1 MAVDSVVKRPK
12 DVLTASR
19 GRAAYNEAERQF
31 SLLLQQR
38 LQDVLQGKRERL
50 ALLRRYPQD
59 HDRLGVMGTPSHLA
73 RHDLRL
79 STVEGMLWDTIN
91 FVRLK
96 ASGGPIA
103 QQTNG
108 DGSVLEWQ
116 TFPTKFPHIV
126 LQRTDRYEGDDAE
139 PVETTWTLQR
149 LQNQRTQ
156 TQINRLFDAANLLF
170 ELVRVVR

>member
-1 MAVDSVVKRPK
+1 MALARTAKGSK
-12 DVLTASR
+12 DVLTGSR
-19 GRAAYNEAERQF
+19 ARADYNEAERHF
-31 SLLLQQR
+31 SQVLQQR
-38 LQDVLQGKRERL
+38 LQEVLQGKRDRL
-50 ALLRRYPQD
+50 ALMRRYPD
-59 HDRLGVMGTPSHLA
+59 DPDRLGVMATPPAVL
-73 RHDLRL
+73 RGELRL
-79 STVEGMLWDTIN
+79 AAVEGMIWDTIN

-103 QQTNG
+103 QKSDG
-108 DGSVLEWQ
+108 DGSVVELR

-126 LQRTDRYEGDDAE
+126 LERSDRYQGDAPE

-156 TQINRLFDAANLLF
+156 TQINRLLDAANLLF

>member
-1 MAVDSVVKRPK
+1 MAVAPVVKRPK

-19 GRAAYNEAERQF
+19 QRAAYNDAERQF
-31 SLLLQQR
+31 SQLLQQR

-50 ALLRRYPQD
+50 PLLRRYPQD
-59 HDRLGVMGTPSHLA
+59 PDRLGIMETPASLV
-73 RHDLRL
+73 RDDLRL
-79 STVEGMLWDTIN
+79 PTVEGMLWDTIN

-103 QQTNG
+103 QQTG
-108 DGSVLEWQ
+108 SDGSVLELQ
-116 TFPTKFPHIV
+116 SFPTKFPHIV
-126 LQRTDRYEGDDAE
+126 LERTDRYHGDAAE

-156 TQINRLFDAANLLF
+156 TRINRLFDAANLLF

>member
-1 MAVDSVVKRPK
+1 MAATPVVKRPK

-19 GRAAYNEAERQF
+19 PRAVYNEAERQF
-31 SLLLQQR
+31 SQVLQQR
-38 LQDVLQGKRERL
+38 LQDVLQGKRDRL
-50 ALLRRYPQD
+50 PLLRRYPQD
-59 HDRLGVMGTPSHLA
+59 PDRLGVMETPPPLV
-73 RHDLRL
+73 RQDLRL
-79 STVEGMLWDTIN
+79 AVVERMLWDTIN

-103 QQTNG
+103 QQTNS
-108 DGSVLEWQ
+108 DGSVTESQ
-116 TFPTKFPHIV
+116 TFPTKFPHMV
-126 LQRTDRYEGDDAE
+126 LERTDCYAGDAAE

-156 TQINRLFDAANLLF
+156 TQINRLLDAANLLF

>member
-1 MAVDSVVKRPK
+1 MALARISKRSR
-12 DVLTASR
+12 DVLTGSR
-19 GRAAYNEAERQF
+19 VRADYNEAERQF
-31 SLLLQQR
+31 SQVLQQR
-38 LQDVLQGKRERL
+38 LQEVLQGKRERL
-50 ALLRRYPQD
+50 ALLRRYPND
-59 HDRLGVMGTPSHLA
+59 PDRLGVMATPSSIV
-73 RHDLRL
+73 RQDLRL
-79 STVEGMLWDTIN
+79 PAVEGMIWDTIN

-103 QQTNG
+103 QKTND
-108 DGSVLEWQ
+108 DGSVVELR

-126 LQRTDRYEGDDAE
+126 LERSDCFEGDAPE

-156 TQINRLFDAANLLF
+156 TQINRLLDAANLLF

>member
-1 MAVDSVVKRPK
+1 MVGEPVAKRSK
-12 DVLTASR
+12 DVLTGSR
-19 GRAAYNEAERQF
+19 QRAAYNAAEREF

-38 LQDVLQGKRERL
+38 LQDVLQGKRDCL
-50 ALLRRYPQD
+50 PLLRRYPQD
-59 HDRLGVMGTPSHLA
+59 QGRLGIMPTPPTLA
-73 RHDLRL
+73 RADLRL
-79 STVEGMLWDTIN
+79 ATVEGLVWDTIN

-103 QQTNG
+103 QRADA
-108 DGSVLEWQ
+108 DGSVVESR
-116 TFPTKFPHIV
+116 TFPTKFPHII
-126 LQRTDRYEGDDAE
+126 LERSDRYHKDDTE

-156 TQINRLFDAANLLF
+156 TQINRLLDAANLIF

>member
-1 MAVDSVVKRPK
+1 MAVEPVTKRSK
-12 DVLTASR
+12 DLLTGSR
-19 GRAAYNEAERQF
+19 QRAAYNAAEREF

-38 LQDVLQGKRERL
+38 LQDVLQGKRDRL
-50 ALLRRYPQD
+50 PLLRRYPQD
-59 HDRLGVMGTPSHLA
+59 RDRLGIMSTPHTLA
-73 RHDLRL
+73 RGDLRL
-79 STVEGMLWDTIN
+79 ATVEGLVWDTIN

-103 QQTNG
+103 QRVDD
-108 DGSVLEWQ
+108 DGSIVESR
-116 TFPTKFPHIV
+116 TFPTKFPHMV
-126 LQRTDRYEGDDAE
+126 LERSDRYRDDDDE

-156 TQINRLFDAANLLF
+156 TQINRLLDAANLVF

>member
-1 MAVDSVVKRPK
+1 MAAAVAKRPK
-12 DVLTASR
+12 DVLTGSR
-19 GRAAYNEAERQF
+19 ARAGYNPAERQF

-50 ALLRRYPQD
+50 PLLRRYPND
-59 HDRLGVMGTPSHLA
+59 PDRLGIMSTPSQVA
-73 RHDLRL
+73 RQELRL
-79 STVEGMLWDTIN
+79 PTVERMIWDTIN

-103 QQTNG
+103 QQAG
-108 DGSVLEWQ
+108 DDGSIVEWQ
-116 TFPTKFPHIV
+116 TLPTKFPHIV
-126 LQRTDRYEGDDAE
+126 LERTDRYEGDGIE